1 MKICLNRASHHEVA
15 PAQHEID
22 FRYDEALI
30 TADNIMTFKL
40 TVKTIAKRHGL
51 YATFMPKPKYGI
63 NGSGMHVN
71 MSLATLDGRNIFAD
85 ENDERGLSEDAYHFI
100 AGLMAHAKGM
110 TAITNPLVNSYKR
123 LVPGHEAPVY
133 IAWSSVNRSPL
144 IRIPAGRGETTRV
157 ELRSPDPAANPYLVL
172 AACLAAG
179 LDGIKRKLTV
189 PDSVD
194 RNIFEMTQEERDK
207 QALKSCR
214 KIFTKRYSACR
225 KIKLS
230 VMF

>member
-1 MKICLNRASHHEVA
+1 
-15 PAQHEID
+15 
-22 FRYDEALI
+22 
-30 TADNIMTFKL
+30 
-40 TVKTIAKRHGL
+40 
-51 YATFMPKPKYGI
+51 
-63 NGSGMHVN
+63 
-71 MSLATLDGRNIFAD
+71 
-85 ENDERGLSEDAYHFI
+85 
-100 AGLMAHAKGM
+100 MAHAKGM

-194 RNIFEMTQEERDK
+194 RNILR
-207 QALKSCR
+207 
-214 KIFTKRYSACR
+214 
-225 KIKLS
+225 
-230 VMF
+230 

>member
-1 MKICLNRASHHEVA
+1 
-15 PAQHEID
+15 
-22 FRYDEALI
+22 
-30 TADNIMTFKL
+30 MTFKL

-71 MSLATLDGRNIFAD
+71 MSLATLDGRNIFTD

-179 LDGIKRKLTV
+179 LDGIKRKLT
-189 PDSVD
+189 
-194 RNIFEMTQEERDK
+194 R
-207 QALKSCR
+207 AGH
-214 KIFTKRYSACR
+214 A
-225 KIKLS
+225 
-230 VMF
+230 